1 MSNQYIPS
9 EDLIPSE
16 CKEILVDLDKENN
29 FIKCS
34 WLKEYI
40 IFQYGYDPFLLYH
53 YDMKGK
59 QNP

>member
-1 MSNQYIPS
+1 MSNQY
-9 EDLIPSE
+9 IPSE